1 MIWAS
6 RLFNEPHLNTPIL
19 IHLRSELWKFA
30 YPSSSFVGFP
40 MYTLSFQC
48 LVRSAILSLQW
59 GRPCL
64 YGAEEVAGMAR
75 ILLNH
80 SIRNPLSFFLIFF
93 LIFSVFIFSIP
104 SESVNDMFW
113 SMIVFLGSS
122 QWHYNLR
129 LTERAKMTLSRA
141 QNIVIPKNINF
152 VLFNCNGPFG
162 PESYLRRRLQIRLTL
177 RTFKCAL
184 SLIRE

>member
-1 MIWAS
+1 MSCNVLPFLACSEAFWPAMFVRCRGGGGDGQNTI
-6 RLFNEPHLNTPIL
+6 EPLHPESPLL
-19 IHLRSELWKFA
+19 
-30 YPSSSFVGFP
+30 
-40 MYTLSFQC
+40 LSD
-48 LVRSAILSLQW
+48 
-59 GRPCL
+59 
-64 YGAEEVAGMAR
+64 
-75 ILLNH
+75 
-80 SIRNPLSFFLIFF
+80 FFSY
-93 LIFSVFIFSIP
+93 FSVFIISIP

-141 QNIVIPKNINF
+141 QNIVILKNINF

>member
-1 MIWAS
+1 
-6 RLFNEPHLNTPIL
+6 
-19 IHLRSELWKFA
+19 
-30 YPSSSFVGFP
+30 
-40 MYTLSFQC
+40 
-48 LVRSAILSLQW
+48 
-59 GRPCL
+59 
-64 YGAEEVAGMAR
+64 MAR
-75 ILLNH
+75 MLLNH

-141 QNIVIPKNINF
+141 ILLNHSIRNPLSFLLIFFLIFSVFIFWIPSESVNDMFWSMIVFLGSSQWHYNLRLTERAKMTLSRAQNIWTRELSEKKAAETSDTPNF
-152 VLFNCNGPFG
+152 QMC
-162 PESYLRRRLQIRLTL
+162 S
-177 RTFKCAL
+177 
-184 SLIRE
+184 